1 MNDKVPKGNKIHA
14 RKQLGRLYMHE
25 PFLSFLLAFN
35 RKLVSVV
42 LRVTGEKI

>member
-1 MNDKVPKGNKIHA
+1 MNDKVPKGDKIHA
-14 RKQLGRLYMHE
+14 RKQLGRLYMHD